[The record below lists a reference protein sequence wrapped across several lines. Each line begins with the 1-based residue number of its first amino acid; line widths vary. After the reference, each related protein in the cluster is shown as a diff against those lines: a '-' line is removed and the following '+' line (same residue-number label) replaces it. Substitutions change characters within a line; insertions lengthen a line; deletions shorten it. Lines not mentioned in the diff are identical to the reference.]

1 MKYVL
6 MALLAFGATN
16 TYALETIK
24 VLDGKV
30 AHCKTKYDQYR
41 ARLGAYSFNATA
53 VSVDDEK
60 VQLTTEVNFLK
71 CVADGEGFAWED
83 STVLADSEYNVLD
96 SDGSTRTI
104 TVIANKAMLRV
115 MRDGVYQIID
125 EVILGEKSESVTL
138 NLDLYKLLSD
148 DESDRLSNG
157 EEIRVDADVFLVKN
171 VTFTGLASGE
181 DLRMNK
187 SFGTYRVRFLMK
199 QNNDGTLS
207 AKRL

>member
-1 MKYVL
+1 MKYLL
-6 MALLAFGATN
+6 MALLGFGAMN

-30 AHCKTKYDQYR
+30 ARCETKYDVYR
-41 ARLGAYSFNATA
+41 SRLGAYSFNATA

-60 VQLTTEVNFLK
+60 VQLQTEVKFLK
-71 CVADGEGFAWED
+71 CVADGEEYAWES
-83 STVLADSEYNVLD
+83 STVLADSEYNVVD
-96 SDGSTRTI
+96 ADGSPRTI

-125 EVILGEKSESVTL
+125 EVILGEKSESITL

-157 EEIRVDADVFLVKN
+157 EEILVDADVFMVKN
-171 VTFTGLASGE
+171 LTFTGMASGE

-187 SFGTYRVRFLMK
+187 SFGTFRVRFLMK